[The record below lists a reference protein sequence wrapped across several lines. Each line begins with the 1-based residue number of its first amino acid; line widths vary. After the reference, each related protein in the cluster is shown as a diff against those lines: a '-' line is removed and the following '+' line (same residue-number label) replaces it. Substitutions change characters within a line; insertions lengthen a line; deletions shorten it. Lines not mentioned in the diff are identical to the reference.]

1 MESIII
7 PSEFDINKMSYGEV
21 KKMENG
27 GKMIYIGYNKQPLV
41 VQTCE
46 CYLPFGLTCFDPPDG
61 KQSSYSINMSF
72 ANMDVREPLKNLYDM
87 CSKID
92 EANLQ
97 KGFDNA
103 MTWLGQKK
111 QPKSLET
118 IEALYSPMISVARD
132 EKYPSTFKVKLPLNK
147 AGGFSCEIFNQEGQI
162 FDVMKLKDNE
172 GKFKATKGAK
182 CTAIIQC
189 NGIWEAAGKFGMS
202 WKVLQ
207 MKLCVKEKLSG
218 FSFRSRPQDAITGE
232 DIDDDA
238 PSSET
243 EAHEDIP
250 PVEKKNAVKDSDE
263 DDDES
268 SEDESDDEEDD
279 AEPVVA
285 KKKKGK

>member
-7 PSEFDINKMSYGEV
+7 PSEFDINKLSYGEV

-61 KQSSYSINMSF
+61 KQSSYSMNMSF

-118 IEALYSPMISVARD
+118 IEALYSPMISLARD

-147 AGGFSCEIFNQEGQI
+147 AGGFACEIFNQEGQI
-162 FDVMKLKDNE
+162 LDVMKLKDSE

-207 MKLCVKEKLSG
+207 MKLCVREKLSG

-232 DIDDDA
+232 DIDDD
-238 PSSET
+238 
-243 EAHEDIP
+243 IP
-250 PVEKKNAVKDSDE
+250 IEEVKQEVPVEKKNVQKDSDS

-268 SEDESDDEEDD
+268 SEESESDVDNE
-279 AEPVVA
+279 EPVVA

>member
-7 PSEFDINKMSYGEV
+7 SSEFDINKLSYGEV

-46 CYLPFGLTCFDPPDG
+46 CYVPFGLTCFDPPDG

-97 KGFDNA
+97 KGFENA

-118 IEALYSPMISVARD
+118 IEALYSPMISLARD

-147 AGGFSCEIFNQEGQI
+147 AGGFACEIFNQEGQI
-162 FDVMKLKDNE
+162 LDVMKLKDSE

-232 DIDDDA
+232 DIDDDL
-238 PSSET
+238 PIE
-243 EAHEDIP
+243 EVEEKEEV
-250 PVEKKNAVKDSDE
+250 PVEKKNVQKDSD

-268 SEDESDDEEDD
+268 SEDSDSDVDD
-279 AEPVVA
+279 DEPVVA

>member
-7 PSEFDINKMSYGEV
+7 PSEFDINKLSYGEV

-46 CYLPFGLTCFDPPDG
+46 CYVPFGLNCFDPPDG

-72 ANMDVREPLKNLYDM
+72 ASMDVREPLKNLYDM

-103 MTWLGQKK
+103 LTWLGQKK

-118 IEALYSPMISVARD
+118 IEALYSPMISLARD

-147 AGGFSCEIFNQEGQI
+147 AGGFACEIFNQEGQI
-162 FDVMKLKDNE
+162 LDVMKLKDGE
-172 GKFKATKGAK
+172 GKCKETTQG
-182 CTAIIQC
+182 QV
-189 NGIWEAAGKFGMS
+189 GKH
-202 WKVLQ
+202 
-207 MKLCVKEKLSG
+207 
-218 FSFRSRPQDAITGE
+218 PD
-232 DIDDDA
+232 
-238 PSSET
+238 
-243 EAHEDIP
+243 
-250 PVEKKNAVKDSDE
+250 
-263 DDDES
+263 
-268 SEDESDDEEDD
+268 
-279 AEPVVA
+279 
-285 KKKKGK
+285 